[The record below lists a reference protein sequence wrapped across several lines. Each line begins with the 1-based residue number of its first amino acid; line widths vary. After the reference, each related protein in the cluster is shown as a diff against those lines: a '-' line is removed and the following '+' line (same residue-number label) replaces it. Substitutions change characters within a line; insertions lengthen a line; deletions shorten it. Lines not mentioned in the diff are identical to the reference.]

1 MSNIIHLL
9 PDAVANQIAAGE
21 VIQRPASAV
30 KELMEN
36 AVDAGATSIKV
47 VLKDAG
53 RALIQII
60 DNGLGMSP
68 ADAKLCFERHA
79 TSKLA
84 SAADLFKIKTMGFR
98 GEAMASIAAIA
109 QVELKTKRAED
120 NTGTLVRIEASQIT
134 LVEPCSSSDGTSISI
149 KNLFYVTPARRNFL
163 KSNSVELRHIIDE
176 FQRQALAHPDLF
188 FSLHHDGNELFHL
201 PAGNLKQRI
210 TGIFGNNY
218 AERIVPVEESTEQV
232 SIEGYIGKPA
242 FAKKTRG
249 EQYFFVNNRFIK
261 DNYLNHAINNAFDQ
275 LLGDNSFPLYILF
288 LTVDPSHI
296 DVNVHP
302 TKTEIKFEDEKLI
315 YAVLRAAVK
324 RALGKYNISP
334 SIDFNTE
341 TSFGNLKPF
350 DPLNDEI
357 KIPTIP
363 VNPSFNPFGSAAN
376 QGNSAHSGY
385 AGQSYAKQK
394 TDIAGWETLYQIA
407 DSNVNSQSQLIAATN
422 DDIHHVTATRNNT
435 FQIHGQY
442 ILTQIKSG
450 IILIDQQAAHERI
463 LFEKFIAALANNQ
476 GSAQQSLF
484 PQSIALSA
492 ADFELFQEL
501 SEELKALGFDIREFG
516 KNTIVVQG
524 YPAEIE
530 SGNEEKII
538 LALLENYKQQA
549 TITKF
554 DKKEQLAK
562 SLARQAAIKSGNI
575 LNTEEI
581 NQLIDE
587 LFACEFPQVGISG
600 KASFIKLSLTDL
612 SKLFG

>member
-60 DNGLGMSP
+60 DNGSGMSP
-68 ADAKLCFERHA
+68 ADAQICFERHA

-109 QVELKTKRAED
+109 QVELKTKRAAD
-120 NTGTLVRIEASQIT
+120 STGTLVRIEASQIT

-176 FQRQALAHPDLF
+176 FQRQALAHPNLF

-288 LTVDPSHI
+288 LTVEPSHI

-302 TKTEIKFEDEKLI
+302 TKTEIKFKDEKLI

-350 DPLNDEI
+350 DPINDEI

-363 VNPSFNPFGSAAN
+363 VNPGFNPFGSAAN
-376 QGNSAHSGY
+376 QSNSASSGY
-385 AGQSYAKQK
+385 AKHK
-394 TDIAGWETLYQIA
+394 TDISGWETLYQIA

-476 GSAQQSLF
+476 GSSQQNLF
-484 PQSIALSA
+484 PQNIALSA
-492 ADFELFQEL
+492 ADFELFQEI

-538 LALLENYKQQA
+538 LGLLQNYKQQA
-549 TITKF
+549 AITKF

>member
-60 DNGLGMSP
+60 DNGSGMSP

-84 SAADLFKIKTMGFR
+84 SADDLFKIKTMGFR

-288 LTVDPSHI
+288 LTVEPSHI

-376 QGNSAHSGY
+376 QGSSAHSGY
-385 AGQSYAKQK
+385 ASQSYAKQK

-549 TITKF
+549 AITKF

-562 SLARQAAIKSGNI
+562 SLARQAAIKSGNT

>member
-1 MSNIIHLL
+1 
-9 PDAVANQIAAGE
+9 
-21 VIQRPASAV
+21 
-30 KELMEN
+30 
-36 AVDAGATSIKV
+36 
-47 VLKDAG
+47 
-53 RALIQII
+53 
-60 DNGLGMSP
+60 
-68 ADAKLCFERHA
+68 
-79 TSKLA
+79 
-84 SAADLFKIKTMGFR
+84 
-98 GEAMASIAAIA
+98 MASIAAIA
-109 QVELKTKRAED
+109 QVELKTKRAAD
-120 NTGTLVRIEASQIT
+120 STGTLVRIEASQIT

-288 LTVDPSHI
+288 LTVDPTHI

-376 QGNSAHSGY
+376 QGNSASSGY
-385 AGQSYAKQK
+385 AGQGYAKHK
-394 TDIAGWETLYQIA
+394 TDISGWETLYQIA

-442 ILTQIKSG
+442 ILTQIKGG

-484 PQSIALSA
+484 PQSIELSA
-492 ADFELFQEL
+492 ADFELFQEI

-538 LALLENYKQQA
+538 LGLLENYKQQA
-549 TITKF
+549 AITKF

>member
-60 DNGLGMSP
+60 DNGSGMSP
-68 ADAKLCFERHA
+68 ADAQICFERHA

-109 QVELKTKRAED
+109 QVELKTKRAAD
-120 NTGTLVRIEASQIT
+120 STGTLVRIEASQIT

>member
-9 PDAVANQIAAGE
+9 PDSVANQIAAGE

-60 DNGLGMSP
+60 DNGSGMSP

-492 ADFELFQEL
+492 ADFELFQEI

-538 LALLENYKQQA
+538 LGLLENYKQQA
-549 TITKF
+549 SITKF

>member
-60 DNGLGMSP
+60 DNGSGMSP

-84 SAADLFKIKTMGFR
+84 SADDLFKIKTMGFR

-288 LTVDPSHI
+288 LTVEPSHI

-376 QGNSAHSGY
+376 QGSSAHSGY

-394 TDIAGWETLYQIA
+394 TDITGWETLYQIA

-549 TITKF
+549 AITKF

-562 SLARQAAIKSGNI
+562 SLARQAAIKSGNT

>member
-60 DNGLGMSP
+60 DNGSGMSP
-68 ADAKLCFERHA
+68 SDAKLCFERHA

-109 QVELKTKRAED
+109 QVELKTKRASD
-120 NTGTLVRIEASQIT
+120 STGTLVRIEASQIT

-334 SIDFNTE
+334 SIDFNIE

-363 VNPSFNPFGSAAN
+363 VNPSFNPFGSATN
-376 QGNSAHSGY
+376 QSNSAHSGY

-407 DSNVNSQSQLIAATN
+407 DSNMNSQSQLIAATN

-476 GSAQQSLF
+476 GSSQQSLF

-549 TITKF
+549 AITKF

>member
-60 DNGLGMSP
+60 DNGSGMSP
-68 ADAKLCFERHA
+68 ADAQICFERHA
-79 TSKLA
+79 TSKLS

-476 GSAQQSLF
+476 GSSQQNLF
-484 PQSIALSA
+484 PQNIALSA

-501 SEELKALGFDIREFG
+501 SEELRALGFDIREFG

-549 TITKF
+549 AITKF

>member
-60 DNGLGMSP
+60 DNGSGMSP
-68 ADAKLCFERHA
+68 ADAQICFERHA

-109 QVELKTKRAED
+109 QVELKTKRAAD
-120 NTGTLVRIEASQIT
+120 STGTLVRIEASQIT

-288 LTVDPSHI
+288 LTVDPTHI

-376 QGNSAHSGY
+376 QGNSASSGY
-385 AGQSYAKQK
+385 AGQGYAKHK
-394 TDIAGWETLYQIA
+394 TDISGWETLYQIA

-484 PQSIALSA
+484 PQSIELSA
-492 ADFELFQEL
+492 ADFELFQEI

-538 LALLENYKQQA
+538 LGLLENYKQQA
-549 TITKF
+549 AITKF

>member
-60 DNGLGMSP
+60 DNGSGMSP
-68 ADAKLCFERHA
+68 ADAELCFERHA

-84 SAADLFKIKTMGFR
+84 SAADLFQIKTMGFR

-288 LTVDPSHI
+288 LTVDPTHI

-376 QGNSAHSGY
+376 QGSSAHSGY

-492 ADFELFQEL
+492 ADFELFFNGRCL
-501 SEELKALGFDIREFG
+501 
-516 KNTIVVQG
+516 
-524 YPAEIE
+524 
-530 SGNEEKII
+530 
-538 LALLENYKQQA
+538 
-549 TITKF
+549 
-554 DKKEQLAK
+554 
-562 SLARQAAIKSGNI
+562 
-575 LNTEEI
+575 
-581 NQLIDE
+581 
-587 LFACEFPQVGISG
+587 
-600 KASFIKLSLTDL
+600 
-612 SKLFG
+612 

>member
-1 MSNIIHLL
+1 
-9 PDAVANQIAAGE
+9 
-21 VIQRPASAV
+21 
-30 KELMEN
+30 
-36 AVDAGATSIKV
+36 
-47 VLKDAG
+47 
-53 RALIQII
+53 
-60 DNGLGMSP
+60 MSP
-68 ADAKLCFERHA
+68 ADAQICFERHA

-109 QVELKTKRAED
+109 QVELKTKRAAD
-120 NTGTLVRIEASQIT
+120 STGTLVRIEASQIT

-288 LTVDPSHI
+288 LTVDPTHI

-376 QGNSAHSGY
+376 QGNSASSGY
-385 AGQSYAKQK
+385 AGQGYAKHK
-394 TDIAGWETLYQIA
+394 TDISGWETLYQIA

-484 PQSIALSA
+484 PQSIELSA
-492 ADFELFQEL
+492 ADFELFQEI

-538 LALLENYKQQA
+538 LGLLENYKQQA
-549 TITKF
+549 AITKF